1 MNPNTTI
8 RPWLLA
14 CGKQFGI
21 RKAFDFRWA
30 DSENRQEEV
39 YCDYRMTSAAPE
51 EAGQH
56 NLSYAV
62 GYDHHRKGCMSY
74 LITVEINLYNAEDGM
89 YILEGFGVMAH
100 HSEPLR
106 RIFKNAGV
114 AFVEVLNI
122 TDQSLFDDEEV
133 EHHHR
138 MVCTFRENAEME
150 LTEVNAI
157 VETIRLQLE
166 SGRPI
171 ITIPGTIEISTTPT
185 TLNTT
190 GEATFTVTA
199 PI

>member
-8 RPWLLA
+8 KPWLLA

-39 YCDYRMTSAAPE
+39 YCDYRMASATPE
-51 EAGQH
+51 EVGQH
-56 NLSYAV
+56 NLSYAN

-89 YILEGFGVMAH
+89 YILEGCGVMAH

-157 VETIRLQLE
+157 VETIRIQLE
-166 SGRPI
+166 AGRKI
-171 ITIPGTIEISTTPT
+171 YEITLPEPFETTAP
-185 TLNTT
+185 TLNVT
-190 GEATFTVTA
+190 GSATLTIQPPV
-199 PI
+199 